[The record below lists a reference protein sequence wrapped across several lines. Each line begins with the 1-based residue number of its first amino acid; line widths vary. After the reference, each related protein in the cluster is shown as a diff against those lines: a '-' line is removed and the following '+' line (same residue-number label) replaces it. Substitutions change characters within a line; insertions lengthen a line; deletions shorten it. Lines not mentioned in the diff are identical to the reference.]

1 MTAVNGPAHLRWQCR
16 RGMRE
21 LDELLTGYLET
32 RFATAG
38 DAEQCAFRALLALPD
53 SELIDYLLGGQ
64 TPADPALSYVIR
76 RILLRTDDA

>member
-1 MTAVNGPAHLRWQCR
+1 MTVVDGPTRLRWQCR

-21 LDELLTGYLET
+21 LDELLTGYLES

-53 SELIDYLLGGQ
+53 CELIDYVLGSQ
-64 TPADPALSYVIR
+64 KAADPALTNVIR
-76 RILLRTDDA
+76 QILLRTDDA

>member
-32 RFATAG
+32 RFAAAG
-38 DAEQCAFRALLALPD
+38 ETEQAAFRALLALPD
-53 SELIDYLLGGQ
+53 SELIEYLLGSQ
-64 TPADPALSYVIR
+64 TAADPALSHVIR
-76 RILLRTDDA
+76 QILLRTDDA